1 MSQPGA
7 ATLKLEDQRLHWKE
21 SSAGNTVQVPV
32 ETFLAH
38 YTNLL
43 HSQRDTDDLVSHIEE
58 GLKAKPKTSNGETK
72 PRTLNKDGW
81 AATNFI
87 GPHEDTVFKGLE
99 GIAEEIH
106 SHCETWNKTKQHPK
120 LQQRTTR
127 LICQP
132 NHTTASEVRGGS
144 MKTDARFILN
154 EIVSD
159 ENVPTSAA
167 VAPAEFK
174 TRMNPKN
181 QIDNESK
188 IIGAVG
194 HILYNDPCRRSVIA
208 FTIEDR
214 PMRFWYFSRSHI
226 AVSAQFDYHAN
237 PRLFI
242 RFVIFMTFAS
252 LEDLG
257 YDPTVE
263 RVRVGDS
270 KKIQYRFTIGDKVY
284 QTTGIIYELN
294 LDLVTRATRVWS
306 VVELDSNYLAIGTPK
321 VLKDVWLYF
330 DATPES
336 DIYNAIFAALRQL
349 DEDGSVPENE
359 RPPPLQSGSSL
370 EQDAKHYFMTIVS
383 DSVVMI
389 NGQPDEAQEPPAGY
403 LEFFYTEEEDK
414 FAMEAALEG
423 TQRGDVDGNTP
434 TLKRADG
441 EAYPHKKRTHRR
453 IVFAELCHT
462 LYRVSTYAAFTKGL
476 AQLVYGLEYM
486 RLAGFV
492 HRDISPGNCL
502 IFEGQTKISDLE
514 YTRQYAGPVHGAA
527 PLTGTPGFMAVEY
540 QMQKHEFRPK
550 AVRHIL
556 RGVSRLPQPA
566 PWFRFN
572 FLHDLESVIWIYLWF
587 LLETLPESFTPSEID
602 EHRIPILILRHRL
615 FDGSL
620 KASTERM
627 NFILNCA
634 TPVWCGYNDVTSVL
648 TAVFGA
654 DSKIIKALQSFEC
667 LAGCYE
673 DVELSKPLLTE
684 SPHTRHWDRKVFLH
698 EYYQYIHLYFMNA
711 HDHITDTTEK
721 ALPIRYTDQE
731 RQHRAQQA
739 AGASKTGSNKRPR
752 TGTGRDSEAYVPPVR
767 EDEDDDDEEE
777 EGEERAASPTEE
789 SQDRK
794 TKRKRAVRKK

>member
-1 MSQPGA
+1 
-7 ATLKLEDQRLHWKE
+7 
-21 SSAGNTVQVPV
+21 
-32 ETFLAH
+32 
-38 YTNLL
+38 
-43 HSQRDTDDLVSHIEE
+43 
-58 GLKAKPKTSNGETK
+58 
-72 PRTLNKDGW
+72 
-81 AATNFI
+81 
-87 GPHEDTVFKGLE
+87 
-99 GIAEEIH
+99 
-106 SHCETWNKTKQHPK
+106 
-120 LQQRTTR
+120 
-127 LICQP
+127 
-132 NHTTASEVRGGS
+132 
-144 MKTDARFILN
+144 
-154 EIVSD
+154 
-159 ENVPTSAA
+159 
-167 VAPAEFK
+167 
-174 TRMNPKN
+174 
-181 QIDNESK
+181 
-188 IIGAVG
+188 
-194 HILYNDPCRRSVIA
+194 
-208 FTIEDR
+208 
-214 PMRFWYFSRSHI
+214 
-226 AVSAQFDYHAN
+226 
-237 PRLFI
+237 
-242 RFVIFMTFAS
+242 MTFAS

-514 YTRQYAGPVHGAA
+514 YTRPYAAPGHGAA
-527 PLTGTPGFMAVEY
+527 PLPYGTPGFMAVEY
-540 QMQKHEFRPK
+540 QMQKHEFKPK

-566 PWFRFN
+566 P
-572 FLHDLESVIWIYLWF
+572 
-587 LLETLPESFTPSEID
+587 
-602 EHRIPILILRHRL
+602 
-615 FDGSL
+615 
-620 KASTERM
+620 
-627 NFILNCA
+627 
-634 TPVWCGYNDVTSVL
+634 
-648 TAVFGA
+648 
-654 DSKIIKALQSFEC
+654 
-667 LAGCYE
+667 
-673 DVELSKPLLTE
+673 
-684 SPHTRHWDRKVFLH
+684 
-698 EYYQYIHLYFMNA
+698 
-711 HDHITDTTEK
+711 
-721 ALPIRYTDQE
+721 
-731 RQHRAQQA
+731 
-739 AGASKTGSNKRPR
+739 
-752 TGTGRDSEAYVPPVR
+752 
-767 EDEDDDDEEE
+767 
-777 EGEERAASPTEE
+777 
-789 SQDRK
+789 
-794 TKRKRAVRKK
+794 